1 MIHLTFDIENPDK
14 AAALLQAWAAIVQ
27 QAPEPALEPVA
38 APVVRRRATKAE
50 QLAVWA
56 DRSTGDMAPVTPP
69 VFTLTD
75 VRARLYSL
83 NKAGKGPQVKAILA
97 SFGCDNLTSV
107 PAESYAEV
115 MAQAEGLS

>member
-27 QAPEPALEPVA
+27 QAPATEPVA
-38 APVVRRRATKAE
+38 APVVRRRAATKAE

>member
-14 AAALLQAWAAIVQ
+14 AAAVLQAWAAIVQ
-27 QAPEPALEPVA
+27 PEPVA
-38 APVVRRRATKAE
+38 APVVRRRAATKAE

-69 VFTLTD
+69 VFTLTA

>member
-1 MIHLTFDIENPDK
+1 MIHLTFDIENREK
-14 AAALLQAWAAIVQ
+14 AAALLEAWGAILD
-27 QAPEPALEPVA
+27 QAPTPAPVA
-38 APVVRRRATKAE
+38 APVVRRRATKSVE
-50 QLAVWA
+50 DVP
-56 DRSTGDMAPVTPP
+56 APVTPP

-75 VRARLYSL
+75 VRARLYAL

-97 SFGCDNLTSV
+97 SFGCDNLTAV